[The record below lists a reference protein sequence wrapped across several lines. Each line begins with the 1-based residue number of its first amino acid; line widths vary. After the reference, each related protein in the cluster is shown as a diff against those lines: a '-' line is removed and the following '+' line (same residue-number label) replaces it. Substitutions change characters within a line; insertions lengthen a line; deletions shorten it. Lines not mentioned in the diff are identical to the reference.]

1 MVLSS
6 AGTGFLGRL
15 RGVNLDALWH
25 DLECGDYREDL
36 PYWRELAAETG
47 GPVLDIGAG
56 TGRVTVDLAAAGAD
70 VVALDI
76 EPALLAALSHRA
88 SVETVVADAC
98 AFELDRRFGLIVAP
112 MQTLQL
118 LADRT
123 AFLRRALAHLR
134 PGGLLAA
141 AISDA
146 MDSFDEEH
154 ELPPPPQALEIGGT
168 RYASQLL
175 AVVEEGGRA
184 AIHRR
189 RMITG
194 QDAERIVVHLDRA
207 SPDEITAE
215 AAALGFFPEPHRH
228 IPETERYLGATIVV
242 LRAPT

>member
-1 MVLSS
+1 
-6 AGTGFLGRL
+6 
-15 RGVNLDALWH
+15 VNLDALWH

-36 PYWRELAAETG
+36 PYWRALATETG

-56 TGRVTVDLAAAGAD
+56 TGRVTVDLAAAGFD

-98 AFELDRRFGLIVAP
+98 RFELHRQFGLIVAP

-118 LADRT
+118 LGDRT
-123 AFLRRALAHLR
+123 AFLRRALEHLR

-146 MDSFDEEH
+146 MDSFDEVH
-154 ELPPPPQALEIGGT
+154 ELPPPPQALDIGGT

-175 AVVEEGGRA
+175 AVVEEDGRA

-189 RMITG
+189 RQITG
-194 QDAERIVVHLDRA
+194 REAERVVVHLDRVA
-207 SPDEITAE
+207 PDEVAAE
-215 AAALGFFPEPHRH
+215 AREVGFLVEPHRH
-228 IPETERYLGATIVV
+228 IRETERYLGATIVV
-242 LRAPT
+242 LSKRLKGTVPL

>member
-1 MVLSS
+1 MN
-6 AGTGFLGRL
+6 F
-15 RGVNLDALWH
+15 DALWH

-36 PYWRELAAETG
+36 PFWRALAAETG

-56 TGRVTVDLAAAGAD
+56 TGRVTVDLVAAGFD
-70 VVALDI
+70 VVALDV
-76 EPALLAALSHRA
+76 EPALLAALAHRA
-88 SVETVVADAC
+88 NVETVIADAC
-98 AFELDRRFGLIVAP
+98 AFDLDRRFGLIIAP

-118 LADRT
+118 LDDRI

-154 ELPPPPQALEIGGT
+154 ELPPPPQALVIGST
-168 RYASQLL
+168 RYSSQLL
-175 AVVEEGGRA
+175 AVVDEDGRA

-189 RMITG
+189 RQITG
-194 QDAERIVVHLDRA
+194 QDAERVVVHLDRA
-207 SPDEITAE
+207 SPDQITAE
-215 AAALGFFPEPHRH
+215 AAALGFSPEPQRQ
-228 IPETERYLGATIVV
+228 IPETDRYLGSTLVI